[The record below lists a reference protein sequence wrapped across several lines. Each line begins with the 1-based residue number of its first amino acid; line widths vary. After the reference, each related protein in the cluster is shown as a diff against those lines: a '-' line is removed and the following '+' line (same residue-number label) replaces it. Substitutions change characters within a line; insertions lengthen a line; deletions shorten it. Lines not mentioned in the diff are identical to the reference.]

1 MNKLLERMRKD
12 FQGSADDLIVS
23 AQELAKILNL
33 DQEAT
38 EGNERLV
45 RHYVSVGVV
54 DKPSREGRDALYGFR
69 HLVQFVAARRLLT
82 EGFSLAQIAKYTG
95 AVPTDA
101 ITDYLEKPDRASE
114 AELLVAAFR
123 SESSSR
129 NSPPVA
135 SRRPPPPK
143 PPQSMATGMGMVDVV
158 HEMREMEHRV
168 RDQLQVMQK
177 KVRLMVE
184 EAVRNMNNQP
194 MDVQVF
200 ADEFKQAV
208 SSLARMMDEAT
219 HRFDSML
226 KKPMLMIEKQME
238 QQKYMFEEAHRQ
250 KDFLDQMFGSLLKE
264 QRQDVQVLF
273 AQQTTSFEK
282 LIASIHMANDETKHR
297 ISALESILHDKLN
310 RLEVDMKI
318 QKNNP

>member
-1 MNKLLERMRKD
+1 MNKHLEQMRKD

-23 AQELAKILNL
+23 AQEVAKILNL

-54 DKPSREGRDALYGFR
+54 DKPTREGRDALYGFR
-69 HLVQFVAARRLLT
+69 HLVQFVAARRLLA
-82 EGFSLAQIAKYTG
+82 EGLPLAKIAKFTG
-95 AVPTDA
+95 AVPTE
-101 ITDYLEKPDRASE
+101 TLTEYLENPNKTNE
-114 AELLVAAFR
+114 AELLVAVFR
-123 SESSSR
+123 SESTTR
-129 NSPPVA
+129 NSPPPA
-135 SRRPPPPK
+135 SRRPPPAK

-158 HEMREMEHRV
+158 HEMREMEQRV

-177 KVRLMVE
+177 KVHLMVE
-184 EAVRNMNNQP
+184 DAVRNMSAQP
-194 MDVQVF
+194 MQVQVF

-273 AQQTTSFEK
+273 AQQMASFQE
-282 LIASIHMANDETKHR
+282 LIRSVHMANEDTKHR
-297 ISALESILHDKLN
+297 ISALESILHDTLN
-310 RLEVDMKI
+310 RLEVEMKV

>member
-1 MNKLLERMRKD
+1 MRKD

-23 AQELAKILNL
+23 SQEVAKILNL

-45 RHYVSVGVV
+45 RHYVSVGIV
-54 DKPSREGRDALYGFR
+54 DKPAREGRDALYGFR
-69 HLVQFVAARRLLT
+69 HLVQFVAARRLLA
-82 EGFSLAQIAKYTG
+82 EGLPLAKIAKFTG
-95 AVPTDA
+95 AVPTE
-101 ITDYLEKPDRASE
+101 TLTEYLENPNKTNE
-114 AELLVAAFR
+114 AELLVAVFR
-123 SESSSR
+123 SETTSR
-129 NSPPVA
+129 NSPPPA
-135 SRRPPPPK
+135 SRRPPPAK

-184 EAVRNMNNQP
+184 EAVRNMNTQP

-200 ADEFKQAV
+200 ADEFKQSV

-226 KKPMLMIEKQME
+226 KKPLLMIEKQME

-273 AQQTTSFEK
+273 AQQTASFEQI
-282 LIASIHMANDETKHR
+282 IASIHMANDETKHR

-318 QKNNP
+318 RKNNP

>member
-1 MNKLLERMRKD
+1 MNKLLDRMRKD

-33 DQEAT
+33 NQEAS

-54 DKPSREGRDALYGFR
+54 DKPTREGRDALYGFR

-101 ITDYLEKPDRASE
+101 LTDYLEKPDRASE

-129 NSPPVA
+129 NSPPVT

-184 EAVRNMNNQP
+184 EAVRNMNAQP

-208 SSLARMMDEAT
+208 STLARMMDEAT
-219 HRFDSML
+219 DRFDSML

-250 KDFLDQMFGSLLKE
+250 KAFLDQMFGSLLKE

-273 AQQTTSFEK
+273 AQQTVSFNQ

-297 ISALESILHDKLN
+297 ISALESILHDKLK
-310 RLEVDMKI
+310 RLEVEMKV

>member
-1 MNKLLERMRKD
+1 MRKD

-23 AQELAKILNL
+23 AQEVAKILNL

-82 EGFSLAQIAKYTG
+82 EGFSLAQIAKFTV

-101 ITDYLEKPDRASE
+101 LTDYLEKPDRANE

-123 SESSSR
+123 SESSVR
-129 NSPPVA
+129 NSPPPA

-177 KVRLMVE
+177 KVHLMVE
-184 EAVRNMNNQP
+184 EAVRNMSAQP
-194 MDVQVF
+194 IDVQVF
-200 ADEFKQAV
+200 AAEFKQAI
-208 SSLARMMDEAT
+208 SSLAQMMDEAT

-250 KDFLDQMFGSLLKE
+250 KDFLERMFGDLLKD
-264 QRQDVQVLF
+264 QRQDVQVIF
-273 AQQTTSFEK
+273 AKQKESFET
-282 LIASIHMANDETKHR
+282 LIASVHMANEESRHR
-297 ISALESILHDKLN
+297 ISNLESLLHDRLN
-310 RLEVDMKI
+310 RLEVEIKSP
-318 QKNNP
+318 KNNP